1 MKRTG
6 IIMLTL
12 ALLLPLGCKNKE
24 RGLERVDE
32 LPTPRTERGPDL
44 GLPIRIIDTP
54 VDNWVTID
62 TLNNENAKQMSIGN
76 VYLSR
81 VSRAM
86 FRSQFGFLI
95 EGDLPDGCS
104 FLHSVELRF
113 DGDTVTVV
121 VRSRRDPSAMC
132 TQALVPFSYFA
143 PVEDD
148 NAFTAAKRWK
158 SGDTTANID

>member
-12 ALLLPLGCKNKE
+12 VLLLPLGCKNKE
-24 RGLERVDE
+24 RALESVDE
-32 LPTPRTERGPDL
+32 LPLSRTERGPDL
-44 GLPIRIIDTP
+44 ALPIRIIDTP
-54 VDNWVTID
+54 IDNWITID
-62 TLNNENAKQMSIGN
+62 TLNSEAAKQMSIGN
-76 VYLSR
+76 IYLSR
-81 VSRAM
+81 ISRAL
-86 FRSQFGFLI
+86 FKTQFGFLI

-104 FLHSVELRF
+104 YLHDVKLRF
-113 DGDTVTVV
+113 DGDTVEVV
-121 VRSRRDPSAMC
+121 AQSRRDPSAMC